1 VTRRIRKHVLIDPE
15 LLAELESHLTNNP
28 ESSLS
33 NQVNAALREYLSRRK
48 AGQEDL
54 LLAPV
59 FERLLKE
66 RVEQMENW
74 LRSGVWAGATYSA
87 TATLLLLEILCGQT
101 VDPKDAREHLNL
113 IRGRAWKM
121 VRKTSDAE
129 GGV

>member
-1 VTRRIRKHVLIDPE
+1 VLVDPE
-15 LLAELESHLTNNP
+15 VMAELEALLAHNP

-33 NQVNAALREYLSRRK
+33 NEVNAALREHLRRQR
-48 AGQEDL
+48 AGQEDI

-59 FERLLKE
+59 IERLLKE
-66 RVEQMENW
+66 RVDQMESW

-101 VDPKDAREHLNL
+101 VDPQEARDHLEL

-121 VRKTSDAE
+121 VRKTADTV
-129 GGV
+129 GGG